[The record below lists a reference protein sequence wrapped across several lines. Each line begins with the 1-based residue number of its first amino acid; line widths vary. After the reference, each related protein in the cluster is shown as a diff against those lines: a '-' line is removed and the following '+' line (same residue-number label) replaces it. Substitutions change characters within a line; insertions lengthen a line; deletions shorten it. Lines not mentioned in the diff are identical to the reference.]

1 MGVRILLF
9 CLLLGSS
16 SSYGVVSSSLDV
28 CFMLCH
34 AVTIFEKPVLF
45 KKEQWILGR
54 GGGAGKSGERGDCGK
69 DMLYERS

>member
-1 MGVRILLF
+1 MF
-9 CLLLGSS
+9 
-16 SSYGVVSSSLDV
+16 VSW
-28 CFMLCH
+28 LCH